1 MGTIIINGQRF
12 AGNRVEI
19 RNGKVVIDGIT
30 EERDL
35 HGDVYAQVVE
45 GVVGHTKSV
54 AIVRCSAAP
63 GVSSGI
69 QTVAV
74 ASVGNGL
81 RGRKKR

>member
-30 EERDL
+30 QDRDP

-54 AIVRCSAAP
+54 ATVRCSAAR
-63 GVSSGI
+63 GASGGI

-74 ASVGNGL
+74 ASAGNGL
-81 RGRKKR
+81 RSWKKR